1 MSQKEHPTPPT
12 EEAAHEADGTREPFL
27 RRWSRLK
34 ADSAARPDEAS
45 VPEAVPGSG
54 AAGQDENTQGPEDP
68 AELPP
73 GDEDMPPLES
83 LDENSDFSGFMSPR
97 VSTALR
103 KQALRKLF
111 RSPKFNVIS
120 ELDDYIDD
128 YRSYPALGD
137 IVTSDMKHAAARLL
151 EKQLAADAADAAET
165 VEAGEAGLLAGSDT
179 GPQDAATDSAAPTD
193 AGGEDS
199 AAAGDADETDDRKDD
214 SDSEPPARDA

>member
-1 MSQKEHPTPPT
+1 MSQKKHPTPPN

-34 ADSAARPDEAS
+34 ADSATRPDEGS
-45 VPEAVPGSG
+45 VPEDVPGSG
-54 AAGQDENTQGPEDP
+54 AAGQDESTQGPEDP

-97 VSTALR
+97 VSAALR

-137 IVTSDMKHAAARLL
+137 ILTSDMKHAAARLL
-151 EKQLAADAADAAET
+151 EKQLAADAADT

-179 GPQDAATDSAAPTD
+179 GRPDAATDSAAPAAD

-199 AAAGDADETDDRKDD
+199 DAAGDADEKDDRKDD

>member
-12 EEAAHEADGTREPFL
+12 GEAAHEADGTHEPFL

-34 ADSAARPDEAS
+34 ADSTGRPDEGS
-45 VPEAVPGSG
+45 VPEVVPGGG
-54 AAGQDENTQGPEDP
+54 AAGQDEKAQGPDDP

-73 GDEDMPPLES
+73 GDEDMPPLET

-97 VSTALR
+97 VSAALR

-137 IVTSDMKHAAARLL
+137 VLTSDMKHAAARLL
-151 EKQLAADAADAAET
+151 EKQLAADAADTA
-165 VEAGEAGLLAGSDT
+165 EAGEAGLLAGGDT
-179 GPQDAATDSAAPTD
+179 DRPDAATGSAAPA
-193 AGGEDS
+193 AGAAADS
-199 AAAGDADETDDRKDD
+199 TAAGDAGEKDDSKDD

>member
-12 EEAAHEADGTREPFL
+12 GEAAHEADGTREPFL

-34 ADSAARPDEAS
+34 ADSATRPDEAS
-45 VPEAVPGSG
+45 VPEAEPGSG
-54 AAGQDENTQGPEDP
+54 APGQDEKQQGQEEA

-97 VSTALR
+97 VSAALR

-128 YRSYPALGD
+128 YRNYPALGD
-137 IVTSDMKHAAARLL
+137 IMTSDMKHAAARLL
-151 EKQLAADAADAAET
+151 EKQLAADAADT

-179 GPQDAATDSAAPTD
+179 SRPDAATDSAAPAAD

-199 AAAGDADETDDRKDD
+199 TAAGDAGEKDDSKDD

>member
-1 MSQKEHPTPPT
+1 MSHKEHPTPPT
-12 EEAAHEADGTREPFL
+12 GEAAHEADGTREPFL

-34 ADSAARPDEAS
+34 ADSEARPDEVS
-45 VPEAVPGSG
+45 VPEVVPGSG
-54 AAGQDENTQGPEDP
+54 AAGQDENSQGPEDP

-97 VSTALR
+97 VSAALR

-137 IVTSDMKHAAARLL
+137 ILTSDMKHAAARLL
-151 EKQLAADAADAAET
+151 EKQLAADAADA

-179 GPQDAATDSAAPTD
+179 DRPDPPADSAAPATD
-193 AGGEDS
+193 AAAEDS
-199 AAAGDADETDDRKDD
+199 TAAGDGGEKDDRKDD